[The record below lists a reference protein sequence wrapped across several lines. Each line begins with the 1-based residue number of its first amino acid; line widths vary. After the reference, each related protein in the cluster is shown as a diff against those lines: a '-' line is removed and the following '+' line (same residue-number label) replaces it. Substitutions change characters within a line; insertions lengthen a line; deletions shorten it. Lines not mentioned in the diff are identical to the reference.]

1 MLDTWA
7 EPAREDG
14 SRRCDLRTGGCVG
27 ARGLFERVCRG
38 FTGPVGDCLCKIWF
52 AYHAR
57 KLLGNPTLSP
67 RPAELKINDV
77 DPCSLFPADRRAEF
91 GVNQPPLGP
100 TPKGNMTG
108 CSFSSPTGGVGI
120 YADPGHDAAY
130 FLGDTLSNIGTE
142 ISVGGYPAVSGYPKT
157 RKDSVCFIEIDVA
170 EGQNLSVQYDDRAK
184 RGPDA
189 LCPIAQK
196 VALVALDAL
205 KAQKK

>member
-1 MLDTWA
+1 MRTVPVVATFVLAAASVLAGCSNGSVAGSPVPSATA
-7 EPAREDG
+7 SARSGLPTTPA
-14 SRRCDLRTGGCVG
+14 
-27 ARGLFERVCRG
+27 
-38 FTGPVGDCLCKIWF
+38 
-52 AYHAR
+52 
-57 KLLGNPTLSP
+57 GNPTLSP
-67 RPAELKINDV
+67 RPAELKINGV

>member
-1 MLDTWA
+1 
-7 EPAREDG
+7 
-14 SRRCDLRTGGCVG
+14 
-27 ARGLFERVCRG
+27 
-38 FTGPVGDCLCKIWF
+38 
-52 AYHAR
+52 
-57 KLLGNPTLSP
+57 
-67 RPAELKINDV
+67 
-77 DPCSLFPADRRAEF
+77 
-91 GVNQPPLGP
+91 
-100 TPKGNMTG
+100 MTG

-130 FLGDTLSNIGTE
+130 FLGDTLTNIGTE